1 MAFRDFPRHNTW
13 SATRSFEEQSFFPP
27 NKAFPN
33 RSNPNTMSSEH
44 GDRPNNDQPNPTLTA
59 KPGGRKKIRPTY
71 SCLNCH
77 KRKVKCDRVKPCG
90 ACCLRGTPS
99 ECEYGTSKKDR
110 HYIEQSSLIDNLMQ
124 TCESLKQQL
133 AEARRLA
140 NLPPVK
146 AEESGS
152 SSLYQIRPNVDD
164 DDDDDERES
173 DQANQ
178 PVLPQQ
184 VSPDSSDSLGPTLG
198 DNTRSPRQSS
208 PMSLARQKAILDDP
222 TLASTVM
229 ELFVDRLI
237 RNFSPDD
244 HRKYGGTIALREA
257 SEMRMISPML
267 CNAFEAAALTFVG
280 RRERNRSI
288 ELAGHAKYVRMLRQ
302 LQIALFDAERNK
314 STEVLVAVLLSTITE
329 AFKQTSKDSIF
340 RHQLGGLELLRSRSA
355 YRHRYGIERSLFVDL
370 RLYWVTAALVHRKP
384 TFMASKEWL
393 TVPWAGDA
401 PAKDILHHLLDIAVD
416 IPGYLSRID
425 EFSAMLKKEA
435 DCTFELTGMQSS
447 IWQQAT
453 ELQTR
458 LNMWKAF
465 YADTY
470 PQGTAWEVSDNE
482 SADGFPIFRCR
493 NPSTMC
499 VTVGKVLHY
508 PDILLATSMCFYWAL
523 SLVVSAT
530 DTGFISVLGPHQRYQ
545 FACDICR
552 SMKYYI
558 NNIPGY
564 LMSRIMFVLRTAFD
578 AFSPGMIEK
587 EYVAELFQ
595 YIGRKLEFTVFSN
608 KCTSSAVKS
617 KFT

>member
-1 MAFRDFPRHNTW
+1 
-13 SATRSFEEQSFFPP
+13 
-27 NKAFPN
+27 
-33 RSNPNTMSSEH
+33 MSSEY
-44 GDRPNNDQPNPTLTA
+44 GDRQSNDQPNPTLTA
-59 KPGGRKKIRPTY
+59 KLGARKKIRPTY

-110 HYIEQSSLIDNLMQ
+110 HYIEQSTLIENLMQ
-124 TCESLKQQL
+124 TCESLKRQL
-133 AEARRLA
+133 AEARQLA
-140 NLPPVK
+140 HLPPVK
-146 AEESGS
+146 AEETGS
-152 SSLYQIRPNVDD
+152 SSLYQIKHNDNDD
-164 DDDDDERES
+164 AEGQGDPAAHPRQARYSSDLSGVSTGDHPGSQRES
-173 DQANQ
+173 
-178 PVLPQQ
+178 
-184 VSPDSSDSLGPTLG
+184 SPTSL
-198 DNTRSPRQSS
+198 S
-208 PMSLARQKAILDDP
+208 RQKAILNDP

-267 CNAFEAAALTFVG
+267 CNAFEATALTFAG
-280 RRERNRSI
+280 RRDGNRSV
-288 ELAGHAKYVRMLRQ
+288 ELAGHAKYVRTLRQ
-302 LQIALFDAERNK
+302 LQAALYDADGNK
-314 STEVLVAVLLSTITE
+314 STEVLVVVLLSTITE

-340 RHQLGGLELLRSRSA
+340 RHQLGGLELLRTRSA

-384 TFMASKEWL
+384 SFLASKDWL

-425 EFSAMLKKEA
+425 EFSAMVDKA
-435 DCTFELTGMQSS
+435 AACTFELTGMQSS

-453 ELQTR
+453 ELQAR
-458 LNMWKAF
+458 LDMWKAA

-470 PQGTAWEVSDNE
+470 PSGTAWEVHDTE
-482 SADGFPIFRCR
+482 SKDGFPVFRYR
-493 NPSTMC
+493 NTSSMS
-499 VTVGKVLHY
+499 VTVAKVLQY

-523 SLVVSAT
+523 SLVVSAS
-530 DTGFISVLGPHQRYQ
+530 DSGLVSVLGPQQRYQ

-587 EYVAELFQ
+587 EFIAELFQ
-595 YIGRKLEFTVFSN
+595 YIGRKLEFPVFSN

-617 KFT
+617 EST

>member
-1 MAFRDFPRHNTW
+1 
-13 SATRSFEEQSFFPP
+13 
-27 NKAFPN
+27 
-33 RSNPNTMSSEH
+33 MSSEH
-44 GDRPNNDQPNPTLTA
+44 GDRQSNDQPNPTLTA
-59 KPGGRKKIRPTY
+59 KLGARKKIRPTY

-110 HYIEQSSLIDNLMQ
+110 HYIEQSALIENLMQ
-124 TCESLKQQL
+124 TCESLKRQL
-133 AEARRLA
+133 AEARQLA

-146 AEESGS
+146 AEETGS
-152 SSLYQIRPNVDD
+152 SSLYQIKPNDS
-164 DDDDDERES
+164 DEEEPGEQAAHPGQARRDSPDPSGVSTGDITGSQRES
-173 DQANQ
+173 
-178 PVLPQQ
+178 
-184 VSPDSSDSLGPTLG
+184 SPTSL
-198 DNTRSPRQSS
+198 S
-208 PMSLARQKAILDDP
+208 RQKAILNDP
-222 TLASTVM
+222 ALASTVM

-244 HRKYGGTIALREA
+244 HQKYGGTIALREA
-257 SEMRMISPML
+257 SDMRMISPML
-267 CNAFEAAALTFVG
+267 CNAFEATALTFAG
-280 RRERNRSI
+280 RRDGNRSV
-288 ELAGHAKYVRMLRQ
+288 ELAGHAKYVRTLRQ
-302 LQIALFDAERNK
+302 LQAALYDTEGNK
-314 STEVLVAVLLSTITE
+314 STEVLVVVLLSTITE
-329 AFKQTSKDSIF
+329 
-340 RHQLGGLELLRSRSA
+340 LGGLELLRTRSA

-384 TFMASKEWL
+384 SFLASKDWL

-401 PAKDILHHLLDIAVD
+401 PAKDILQHLLDIAVD

-425 EFSAMLKKEA
+425 EFSAMVDRA
-435 DCTFELTGMQSS
+435 AVCTFELTGMQSS

-453 ELQTR
+453 ELQAR
-458 LNMWKAF
+458 LNLWKAA

-470 PQGTAWEVSDNE
+470 PAGTAWEAYDTE
-482 SADGFPIFRCR
+482 SADGFPIFQCR
-493 NPSTMC
+493 NTSTMS
-499 VTVGKVLHY
+499 VTVAKILHY

-523 SLVVSAT
+523 SLVVSMS
-530 DTGFISVLGPHQRYQ
+530 DSGLVSVLGPQQRYQ

-587 EYVAELFQ
+587 EFIAELFQ

-608 KCTSSAVKS
+608 KCASSAVKS
-617 KFT
+617 EST

>member
-1 MAFRDFPRHNTW
+1 MG
-13 SATRSFEEQSFFPP
+13 
-27 NKAFPN
+27 
-33 RSNPNTMSSEH
+33 SEH
-44 GDRPNNDQPNPTLTA
+44 DDQQSNDQPNPALTA
-59 KPGGRKKIRPTY
+59 KLGARKKIRPTY

-110 HYIEQSSLIDNLMQ
+110 HYIEQSALIENLMQ
-124 TCESLKQQL
+124 TCESLKRQL
-133 AEARRLA
+133 AEARQLA

-146 AEESGS
+146 AEDTGS
-152 SSLYQIRPNVDD
+152 SSLYQIKPNDSDD
-164 DDDDDERES
+164 GEGQDDQRAHPG
-173 DQANQ
+173 QARHDTRY
-178 PVLPQQ
+178 
-184 VSPDSSDSLGPTLG
+184 SPDPSGVSTG
-198 DNTRSPRQSS
+198 DSS
-208 PMSLARQKAILDDP
+208 PTSLSRQKAILNDP
-222 TLASTVM
+222 NLASTVM

-267 CNAFEAAALTFVG
+267 CNAFEATALTFAG
-280 RRERNRSI
+280 RRDGNRSV
-288 ELAGHAKYVRMLRQ
+288 ELAGHAKYVRTLRQ
-302 LQIALFDAERNK
+302 LQAALYDAEGNK
-314 STEVLVAVLLSTITE
+314 STEVLVVVLLSTITE
-329 AFKQTSKDSIF
+329 
-340 RHQLGGLELLRSRSA
+340 
-355 YRHRYGIERSLFVDL
+355 
-370 RLYWVTAALVHRKP
+370 VTAALVHRKP
-384 TFMASKEWL
+384 SFLASKDWL

-401 PAKDILHHLLDIAVD
+401 PVKDILQHLLDVAVD

-425 EFSAMLKKEA
+425 EFGAMVDKA
-435 DCTFELTGMQSS
+435 AACPFELTGMHSS
-447 IWQQAT
+447 ICQQAT
-453 ELQTR
+453 SLQTR
-458 LNMWKAF
+458 LNMWKAA

-470 PQGTAWEVSDNE
+470 SLGTAWEVHDTE
-482 SADGFPIFRCR
+482 STDGFPVFRCR
-493 NPSTMC
+493 NTSTMS
-499 VTVGKVLHY
+499 VTVAKILYY

-523 SLVVSAT
+523 SLVVSAS
-530 DTGFISVLGPHQRYQ
+530 DSGFVSVLGPQQRYQ

-587 EYVAELFQ
+587 EFIAELFQ
-595 YIGRKLEFTVFSN
+595 YIGRKLEFPVFSN

-617 KFT
+617 EST

>member
-1 MAFRDFPRHNTW
+1 
-13 SATRSFEEQSFFPP
+13 
-27 NKAFPN
+27 
-33 RSNPNTMSSEH
+33 MSSEN
-44 GDRPNNDQPNPTLTA
+44 GDWQSNDQPNSTLTA
-59 KPGGRKKIRPTY
+59 KPGTRKKIRPTY

-110 HYIEQSSLIDNLMQ
+110 HYIEQSALIENLMH
-124 TCESLKQQL
+124 TCESLKRQL

-146 AEESGS
+146 AEETGS
-152 SSLYQIRPNVDD
+152 SSLYQIRSNDSDD
-164 DDDDDERES
+164 ADGQCGPAAHPGQARNDVRCPPDASGVSAGDSTGSQRES
-173 DQANQ
+173 
-178 PVLPQQ
+178 
-184 VSPDSSDSLGPTLG
+184 SPTSL
-198 DNTRSPRQSS
+198 S
-208 PMSLARQKAILDDP
+208 RQKAILNDP
-222 TLASTVM
+222 ALASSVT

-267 CNAFEAAALTFVG
+267 CNAFEATALTFAG
-280 RRERNRSI
+280 RRDGHRSV
-288 ELAGHAKYVRMLRQ
+288 ELAGHAKYVRSLRQ
-302 LQIALFDAERNK
+302 LQTALYDTEGNK
-314 STEVLVAVLLSTITE
+314 STEVLVVVLLSTITE
-329 AFKQTSKDSIF
+329 
-340 RHQLGGLELLRSRSA
+340 
-355 YRHRYGIERSLFVDL
+355 
-370 RLYWVTAALVHRKP
+370 VTAALVHRKP
-384 TFMASKEWL
+384 SFLASKDWL
-393 TVPWAGDA
+393 TVPWAGDE
-401 PAKDILHHLLDIAVD
+401 PAKDILQHLLDIAVD

-425 EFSAMLKKEA
+425 EFSAMVDTA
-435 DCTFELTGMQSS
+435 ATCTFELTGMQSS

-458 LNMWKAF
+458 LNIWKAA

-470 PQGTAWEVSDNE
+470 PLGTPWEVHDTE
-482 SADGFPIFRCR
+482 STDGFPVFRCR
-493 NPSTMC
+493 NNSTMS
-499 VTVGKVLHY
+499 VTVAQVLHY

-523 SLVVSAT
+523 SLVVSASHSGLVT
-530 DTGFISVLGPHQRYQ
+530 VLGPQQRYQ

-578 AFSPGMIEK
+578 ALATGMIEK
-587 EYVAELFQ
+587 EFIAELFQ
-595 YIGRKLEFTVFSN
+595 YIGRKLEFPVFSN

-617 KFT
+617 EST

>member
-1 MAFRDFPRHNTW
+1 
-13 SATRSFEEQSFFPP
+13 
-27 NKAFPN
+27 
-33 RSNPNTMSSEH
+33 MSSEH
-44 GDRPNNDQPNPTLTA
+44 GDRQSNDQPNPTLTA
-59 KPGGRKKIRPTY
+59 KLGARKKIRPTY

-110 HYIEQSSLIDNLMQ
+110 HYIEQSALIENLMQ
-124 TCESLKQQL
+124 TCESLKRQL
-133 AEARRLA
+133 AEARQLA

-146 AEESGS
+146 AEETGS
-152 SSLYQIRPNVDD
+152 SSLYQIKPNDS
-164 DDDDDERES
+164 DDEGPGDPAAHPGPARRDSPDPSGVSTGDSSGSQRES
-173 DQANQ
+173 
-178 PVLPQQ
+178 
-184 VSPDSSDSLGPTLG
+184 SPTSL
-198 DNTRSPRQSS
+198 S
-208 PMSLARQKAILDDP
+208 RQKAILSDP

-267 CNAFEAAALTFVG
+267 CNAFEATALTFAG
-280 RRERNRSI
+280 RRDGNRSV
-288 ELAGHAKYVRMLRQ
+288 ELAGHAKYVRTLRQ
-302 LQIALFDAERNK
+302 LQAALYDTEGNK
-314 STEVLVAVLLSTITE
+314 STEVLVVVLLSTITE

-340 RHQLGGLELLRSRSA
+340 RHQLGGLELLRTRSA
-355 YRHRYGIERSLFVDL
+355 YRHRFGIERSLFVDL

-384 TFMASKEWL
+384 SFLASKDWL

-401 PAKDILHHLLDIAVD
+401 PVKDILQHLLDIAVD

-425 EFSAMLKKEA
+425 EFSAMVDRA
-435 DCTFELTGMQSS
+435 AVCTFELTGMQSS

-453 ELQTR
+453 ELQAR
-458 LNMWKAF
+458 LNLWKAA
-465 YADTY
+465 YADMY
-470 PQGTAWEVSDNE
+470 PAGIAWEVYDTE

-493 NPSTMC
+493 NTSTMS
-499 VTVGKVLHY
+499 VTVVKVLHY

-523 SLVVSAT
+523 SLVVST
-530 DTGFISVLGPHQRYQ
+530 SDSGLVSVLGPQQRYQ

-587 EYVAELFQ
+587 EFIAELFQ
-595 YIGRKLEFTVFSN
+595 YIGRKLEFPVFSN
-608 KCTSSAVKS
+608 KCASSAVKS
-617 KFT
+617 EST